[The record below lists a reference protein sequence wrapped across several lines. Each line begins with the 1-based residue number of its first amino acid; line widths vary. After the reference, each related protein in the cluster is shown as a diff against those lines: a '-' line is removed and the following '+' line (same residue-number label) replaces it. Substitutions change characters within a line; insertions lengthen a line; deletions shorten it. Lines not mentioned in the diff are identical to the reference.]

1 MSRKNKEW
9 LKGIQHM
16 AIAKRITLLYGGIFS
31 LSLLFISGFMMLNI
45 SGLQQS
51 EMRRELQETMTQV
64 QEFLQTNTELSDES
78 LRELL
83 GDKYVEVSI
92 YSSEANET
100 YNNFV
105 GEMPPFLFRPEGEPP
120 SRQKP
125 QNGADK
131 PPVIGENELYRE
143 GYQINGRRENK
154 SGNVEYILENS
165 TDQQFMLLTNHFET
179 DTDAYRIQ
187 VFKMMGNNAYMMRNF
202 LVKMLIVDILGICCA
217 FLIGKYISDRIL
229 RPVEAIRSAAE
240 RISIE
245 DLSQRISTEG
255 PEDEMKELTITFNS
269 MIDRLDGA
277 FQRQSQFISDASHEL
292 RTPIAVI
299 QGYANL
305 INRWGKSD
313 PEVLQESID
322 SILTE
327 TDHMS
332 ALIRQLLFLAKG
344 DQNKLHAQKAR
355 VSLNEIAAELVRE
368 MDLLQKGDQNKLHA
382 QKARVSLNEIAA
394 ELVREMDL
402 LQEGRSIT
410 FTAED
415 EVEIFAEYDLIKQLL
430 WIHGENAL
438 KYSPNG
444 SEIAV
449 RVWKDASFGYV
460 SVEDHGAGIAEED
473 LRKIFDRFYRAD
485 KSRNKEVSGTGL
497 GLAIARWIIDCHD
510 GEVLVESKVGE
521 GTIFTDKFRLF
532 SAEKKA
538 KSK

>member
-31 LSLLFISGFMMLNI
+31 LSLPFISGFMMLNI

-344 DQNKLHAQKAR
+344 DQNKLHVQKT
-355 VSLNEIAAELVRE
+355 
-368 MDLLQKGDQNKLHA
+368 
-382 QKARVSLNEIAA
+382 RVSLNEIAA

>member
-105 GEMPPFLFRPEGEPP
+105 GKMPPFLFRPEGEPP

-187 VFKMMGNNAYMMRNF
+187 VFKMMGKCALMMRNF

-229 RPVEAIRSAAE
+229 RAVEAIRSAAE

-255 PEDEMKELTITFNS
+255 PEDEMKC
-269 MIDRLDGA
+269 
-277 FQRQSQFISDASHEL
+277 QFISDASHEL

-332 ALIRQLLFLAKG
+332 ALIRQLLFLA
-344 DQNKLHAQKAR
+344 
-355 VSLNEIAAELVRE
+355 
-368 MDLLQKGDQNKLHA
+368 KGDQNKLHA

>member
-1 MSRKNKEW
+1 M
-9 LKGIQHM
+9 
-16 AIAKRITLLYGGIFS
+16 
-31 LSLLFISGFMMLNI
+31 
-45 SGLQQS
+45 
-51 EMRRELQETMTQV
+51 
-64 QEFLQTNTELSDES
+64 
-78 LRELL
+78 
-83 GDKYVEVSI
+83 
-92 YSSEANET
+92 
-100 YNNFV
+100 
-105 GEMPPFLFRPEGEPP
+105 
-120 SRQKP
+120 
-125 QNGADK
+125 
-131 PPVIGENELYRE
+131 
-143 GYQINGRRENK
+143 
-154 SGNVEYILENS
+154 EYILENS

-202 LVKMLIVDILGICCA
+202 LAKMLIVDIFGICCA

-240 RISIE
+240 RISVE

-327 TDHMS
+327 TNHMS

-344 DQNKLHAQKAR
+344 DQNKLHVQKT
-355 VSLNEIAAELVRE
+355 
-368 MDLLQKGDQNKLHA
+368 
-382 QKARVSLNEIAA
+382 RVSLNEIAA

-444 SEIAV
+444 SKIAV

-532 SAEKKA
+532 SAEKEA
-538 KSK
+538 K

>member
-1 MSRKNKEW
+1 
-9 LKGIQHM
+9 
-16 AIAKRITLLYGGIFS
+16 
-31 LSLLFISGFMMLNI
+31 
-45 SGLQQS
+45 
-51 EMRRELQETMTQV
+51 
-64 QEFLQTNTELSDES
+64 
-78 LRELL
+78 
-83 GDKYVEVSI
+83 
-92 YSSEANET
+92 
-100 YNNFV
+100 
-105 GEMPPFLFRPEGEPP
+105 
-120 SRQKP
+120 
-125 QNGADK
+125 
-131 PPVIGENELYRE
+131 
-143 GYQINGRRENK
+143 
-154 SGNVEYILENS
+154 
-165 TDQQFMLLTNHFET
+165 
-179 DTDAYRIQ
+179 
-187 VFKMMGNNAYMMRNF
+187 
-202 LVKMLIVDILGICCA
+202 
-217 FLIGKYISDRIL
+217 
-229 RPVEAIRSAAE
+229 
-240 RISIE
+240 
-245 DLSQRISTEG
+245 
-255 PEDEMKELTITFNS
+255 MKELTITFNS

-332 ALIRQLLFLAKG
+332 ALIRQLLFLA
-344 DQNKLHAQKAR
+344 
-355 VSLNEIAAELVRE
+355 
-368 MDLLQKGDQNKLHA
+368 KGDQNKLHA

-510 GEVLVESKVGE
+510 GEVLVESKAGE

>member
-83 GDKYVEVSI
+83 EDKYVEVSI

-217 FLIGKYISDRIL
+217 FLIGKYISDCIL
-229 RPVEAIRSAAE
+229 R
-240 RISIE
+240 
-245 DLSQRISTEG
+245 
-255 PEDEMKELTITFNS
+255 
-269 MIDRLDGA
+269 
-277 FQRQSQFISDASHEL
+277 QSGFPS
-292 RTPIAVI
+292 RT
-299 QGYANL
+299 
-305 INRWGKSD
+305 
-313 PEVLQESID
+313 
-322 SILTE
+322 
-327 TDHMS
+327 
-332 ALIRQLLFLAKG
+332 
-344 DQNKLHAQKAR
+344 
-355 VSLNEIAAELVRE
+355 
-368 MDLLQKGDQNKLHA
+368 
-382 QKARVSLNEIAA
+382 
-394 ELVREMDL
+394 
-402 LQEGRSIT
+402 
-410 FTAED
+410 
-415 EVEIFAEYDLIKQLL
+415 
-430 WIHGENAL
+430 
-438 KYSPNG
+438 
-444 SEIAV
+444 
-449 RVWKDASFGYV
+449 
-460 SVEDHGAGIAEED
+460 
-473 LRKIFDRFYRAD
+473 
-485 KSRNKEVSGTGL
+485 
-497 GLAIARWIIDCHD
+497 
-510 GEVLVESKVGE
+510 
-521 GTIFTDKFRLF
+521 
-532 SAEKKA
+532 
-538 KSK
+538 

>member
-31 LSLLFISGFMMLNI
+31 LPLLFISGFMMLNI

-255 PEDEMKELTITFNS
+255 PEDE
-269 MIDRLDGA
+269 
-277 FQRQSQFISDASHEL
+277 
-292 RTPIAVI
+292 
-299 QGYANL
+299 
-305 INRWGKSD
+305 
-313 PEVLQESID
+313 
-322 SILTE
+322 
-327 TDHMS
+327 
-332 ALIRQLLFLAKG
+332 
-344 DQNKLHAQKAR
+344 
-355 VSLNEIAAELVRE
+355 
-368 MDLLQKGDQNKLHA
+368 
-382 QKARVSLNEIAA
+382 
-394 ELVREMDL
+394 
-402 LQEGRSIT
+402 
-410 FTAED
+410 
-415 EVEIFAEYDLIKQLL
+415 VEIFAEYDLIKQLL

-521 GTIFTDKFRLF
+521 GTIFIDKFRLF
-532 SAEKKA
+532 SAEKEA
-538 KSK
+538 K